1 MTLYSNSS
9 DNKEKNIDV
18 KLSLLEKDNVV
29 MSNVQKEI
37 LEEELDEL
45 VPIKE
50 GQINVAGI
58 YVFDMGEEYEVK
70 LYLRN
75 GLAKEVNFEDVPF
88 RIINSKGETLAYKIF
103 DLRKLGNIPS
113 YAARPWKL
121 YFDKEDDLKV
131 DKIDSD
137 DWKIVFDS
145 NIKAL
150 RNIEVEYE
158 NLPEGIDE
166 SSKKVYDEFLKE
178 LPDIKEGEVSFS
190 TFSIGV
196 SKEGTLLVTIVI
208 RNASKKAVNIE
219 KLPMSVKDE
228 KDRLVVSEVFEI
240 DDLKVMPLKAKVC
253 NFAFKM
259 NVTPES
265 NIPLDSWKIEYQVS

>member
-1 MTLYSNSS
+1 MTLCSNSS

-88 RIINSKGETLAYKIF
+88 RIINSKGKTLAYKIF
-103 DLRKLGNIPS
+103 DLRKLGNIPP